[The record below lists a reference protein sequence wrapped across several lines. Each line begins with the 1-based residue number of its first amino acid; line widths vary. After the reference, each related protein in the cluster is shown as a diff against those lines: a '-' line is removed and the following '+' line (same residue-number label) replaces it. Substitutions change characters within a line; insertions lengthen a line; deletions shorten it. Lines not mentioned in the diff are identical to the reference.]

1 MVAIVGSAIS
11 KFGRRTD
18 GTGFRDWASEAFA
31 RAVALAGIEARDID
45 ALFVACE
52 SDFFSLQLNPA
63 TVLAQDL
70 GLPGVAACRIE
81 GGGASGQLAVQAA
94 AARIMA
100 GLSRV
105 VAVVGVDATASALPG
120 PTLRMLYGRSFDA
133 LTDGPTGLT
142 ATQAYALSW
151 QVFAA
156 SRGLGDDD
164 LARITI
170 AHRAQAMGNPA
181 AHLPRQHSWDEIN
194 ASPMIASPYRR
205 LHCSP
210 LSDGA
215 AAVILAA
222 PDALPAARRGAPR
235 IVGMGA
241 STDRPLGTR
250 SDPGRFTA
258 KTRAMQAACG
268 MAGIASGQI
277 GLAEIYDP
285 YAGAAFQAIEA
296 LGLSDRPGTDLA
308 EGRFGMDGAL
318 PVNLSGGLLGQ
329 GAAPGATGIAQIATC
344 ALLLEGRYHPT
355 AQPARVSAYALA
367 DTHGGIC
374 SNAAVTILT
383 QPEAV

>member
-1 MVAIVGSAIS
+1 MVAVVGADIA

-18 GTGFRDWASEAFA
+18 GTGFRDWASGAFA
-31 RAVALAGIEARDID
+31 RAVALAEIEARDID

-63 TVLAQDL
+63 TVLVQDL
-70 GLPGVAACRIE
+70 GLPGVAACRVE

-100 GLSRV
+100 GLSRI

-156 SRGLGDDD
+156 PRGLGDDD
-164 LARITI
+164 LARVTM

-181 AHLPRQHSWDEIN
+181 AHLPRLHSREEID

-215 AAVILAA
+215 AVVILAA
-222 PDALPAARRGAPR
+222 SDALPAVRRGAPR

-241 STDRPLGTR
+241 STDRPLGAR
-250 SDPGRFTA
+250 SDPGQFAA
-258 KTRAMQAACG
+258 KTRAAQAACK
-268 MAGIASGQI
+268 MAGIAMDRI

-285 YAGAAFQAIEA
+285 YAGAALQALDA

-308 EGRFGMDGAL
+308 DGRFGTDGAL

-329 GAAPGATGIAQIATC
+329 GAAPGATGIAQVATC
-344 ALLLEGRYHPT
+344 ALLLEGRYHLK
-355 AQPARVSAYALA
+355 AQPTRVPAYALA

-374 SNAAVTILT
+374 SNAAVTILA
-383 QPEAV
+383 QPEAA

>member
-1 MVAIVGSAIS
+1 MVAVAGGAIA
-11 KFGRRTD
+11 KFGRKTD
-18 GTGFRDWASEAFA
+18 GTGFRDWALEAFS
-31 RAVALAGIEARDID
+31 RATALAGMEARDID
-45 ALFVACE
+45 ALFVSCE
-52 SDFFSLQLNPA
+52 SDVFSLQLNPA

-70 GLPGVAACRIE
+70 GLHGVSACRIE

-94 AARIMA
+94 AARVLA

-120 PTLRMLYGRSFDA
+120 PTLRWLYGRSFDA

-156 SRGLGDDD
+156 TRGLGDDD
-164 LARITI
+164 LARITM

-181 AHLPRQHSWDEIN
+181 AHLPRLHRREEIN

-235 IVGMGA
+235 ILGMGA
-241 STDRPLGTR
+241 STDRPLGAR
-250 SDPGRFTA
+250 SNPGRFTA
-258 KTRAMQAACG
+258 KTRAMQAACR
-268 MAGIASGQI
+268 MAGLEPGQI
-277 GLAEIYDP
+277 GLAEVYDP
-285 YAGAAFQAIEA
+285 YAGAAFQAVEA
-296 LGLSDRPGTDLA
+296 LGLSDRPGTELA
-308 EGRFGMDGAL
+308 EGRFGRDGAL

-329 GAAPGATGIAQIATC
+329 GAAPGATGIAQVATC
-344 ALLLEGRYHPT
+344 ALLLEGRYHPA
-355 AQPARVSAYALA
+355 AQPGRVPAFALA

-374 SNAAVTILT
+374 SNAAVTILA
-383 QPEAV
+383 QPEAA